1 MPALKPEIPLHKKLE
16 ALERHKA
23 VMDTLATFLKA
34 HPTIAAKCSIHQLHG
49 KLGLK
54 FEDYALAVPYLKK
67 GGGIVLKLIKSG
79 GDPGNNG
86 IV

>member
-34 HPTIAAKCSIHQLHG
+34 HPTICRQMLNPPATRQTWA
-49 KLGLK
+49 
-54 FEDYALAVPYLKK
+54 EV
-67 GGGIVLKLIKSG
+67 
-79 GDPGNNG
+79 
-86 IV
+86 